1 MTDRRAPIALTMG
14 DPAGIGGEIAL
25 LAWHRARADLPPF
38 FVLDDPKRLKRLA
51 ERIGL
56 AVPVAA
62 IARPE
67 DAAETYASALPV
79 LALSVA
85 PRSEPG
91 RPAARDALL
100 VVESIDRAVGFVRD
114 GRAGALVT
122 NPVHKTA
129 LYDAG
134 FPDPGH
140 TEYLARLAGL
150 ETAPVMMLAILGL
163 RVVPVTI
170 HMALAQAIAT
180 LNAERIVH
188 AARVTAAALRV
199 DFGIARP
206 RLAVAGLNP
215 HAGEDGHMGR
225 EEIEMIAPAVETIR
239 RDGIE
244 VLGPLPP
251 DTMFHAGARARYDA
265 AICMYHDQA
274 LIPLKTLDFDR
285 GVNVTLGR
293 PFVRTSPDHGTA
305 FDIAGTGTASPES
318 LIAALNMA
326 EAMARNRARARSFQV
341 EST

>member
-1 MTDRRAPIALTMG
+1 MTAGRTPIALTMG

-25 LAWHRARADLPPF
+25 LAWHRAGADLPPF
-38 FVLDDPKRLKRLA
+38 FVLDDPKRLARLA
-51 ERIGL
+51 ARIGL
-56 AVPVAA
+56 DVPVAA
-62 IARPE
+62 IKRPE
-67 DAAETYASALPV
+67 DAPEAFASALPA
-79 LALSVA
+79 LPLSVP
-85 PRSEPG
+85 PRSEPAK
-91 RPAARDALL
+91 PAARDALL
-100 VVESIDRAVGFVRD
+100 VVESIDRAVAFVRD
-114 GRAGALVT
+114 GRAAALVT

-140 TEYLARLAGL
+140 TEYLARLSGL
-150 ETAPVMMLAILGL
+150 ETAPIMMLAIPGL

-170 HMALAQAIAT
+170 HMALAEAIAT

-188 AARVTAAALRV
+188 AARETAAALEL

-215 HAGEDGHMGR
+215 HAGEDGYMGR
-225 EEIEMIAPAVETIR
+225 EEIDMIAPAVETIR

-244 VLGPLPP
+244 VIGPLPP
-251 DTMFHAGARARYDA
+251 DTMFHAQARARYDA

-285 GVNVTLGR
+285 GVNVTLGL

-318 LIAALNMA
+318 LIAALDMA
-326 EAMARNRARARSFQV
+326 DAMAKNRAKASGALV
-341 EST
+341 G

>member
-1 MTDRRAPIALTMG
+1 MTSASAPLALTMG

-25 LAWHRARADLPPF
+25 MAWHRDRADLPPF
-38 FVLDDPKRLKRLA
+38 FMLDDPKRLARLA
-51 ERIGL
+51 ARIGI
-56 AVPVAA
+56 AAPIAA
-62 IARPE
+62 INRPE
-67 DAAETYASALPV
+67 DAAAAFPTALPV
-79 LALSVA
+79 LALSLPA
-85 PRSEPG
+85 RSEPG
-91 RPAARDALL
+91 RPAARDAIL
-100 VVESIDRAVGFVRD
+100 VIEAIDRAVGFVRD
-114 GRAGALVT
+114 GLAAAIVT

-140 TEYLARLAGL
+140 TEYLARLAGID
-150 ETAPVMMLAILGL
+150 TAPVMMLAILGL

-170 HMALAQAIAT
+170 HMSLAKAIAT
-180 LNAERIVH
+180 LDTDRIVH
-188 AARVTAAALRV
+188 AARVTAAALKA

-215 HAGEDGHMGR
+215 HAGEEGHMGR
-225 EEIEMIAPAVETIR
+225 EEIDIIAPAVAALA

-244 VLGPLPP
+244 VSGPLAP
-251 DTMFHAGARARYDA
+251 DTMFHKRARASYDA

-285 GVNVTLGR
+285 GVNITLGL

-318 LIAALNMA
+318 LIAALIMA
-326 EAMARNRARARSFQV
+326 DTMAKNRAKAAGALV
-341 EST
+341 G